1 MGRWRA
7 EEARGDAGQMGVN
20 ADAGGR
26 VEVLRAGARSV
37 DGAAERGTGEERVE
51 D

>member
-1 MGRWRA
+1 M
-7 EEARGDAGQMGVN
+7 N

-26 VEVLRAGARSV
+26 VEVLRAEARSV
-37 DGAAERGTGEERVE
+37 DGTAERGTGEERVE